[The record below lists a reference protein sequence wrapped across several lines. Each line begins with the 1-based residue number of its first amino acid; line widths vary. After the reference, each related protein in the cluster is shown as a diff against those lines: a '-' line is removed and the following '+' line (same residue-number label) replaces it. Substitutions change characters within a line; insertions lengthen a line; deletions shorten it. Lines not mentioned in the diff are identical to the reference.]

1 MKNKQKEW
9 HSAFKPLKNNLSG
22 FPSDC
27 QMKYIFPFV
36 CLFQLTFYH
45 FDFSSKLFTVFRRS
59 RVLNVSSRKRLAV
72 TCKALM
78 SYVLCL
84 KKE

>member
-27 QMKYIFPFV
+27 QPKYLIFCLPSPASVFSFV
-36 CLFQLTFYH
+36 
-45 FDFSSKLFTVFRRS
+45 FSSKMFIVYSNETKQSFEW
-59 RVLNVSSRKRLAV
+59 KQQK
-72 TCKALM
+72 KASWSLQ
-78 SYVLCL
+78 STEGLR
-84 KKE
+84 ENSA